1 MDETQQRLKD
11 TADACIKAYE
21 VWGSSKKNAE
31 AREQLQEAVHE
42 LRKVAARLEIEMAAS
57 ERDEMTQRP
66 IPVPPHRA
74 SRPRNVDIGNEL
86 PGFITDNGAGN
97 GDDDGPQPSQNQGN
111 RPQRSSSNGHSGGPR
126 RTHTGPRRQ
135 HSGGQQSAAQG
146 GGSASTPGTSQPE

>member
-11 TADACIKAYE
+11 TAEACIKAYD
-21 VWGSSKKNAE
+21 VWGISKKNAE

-74 SRPRNVDIGNEL
+74 SRPRNAEIGNEL
-86 PGFITDNGAGN
+86 PDFITDGGSSNN
-97 GDDDGPQPSQNQGN
+97 DDDGQQPSQNQGN
-111 RPQRSSSNGHSGGPR
+111 RPQRSHSGGHSSGPR
-126 RTHTGPRRQ
+126 RTHTGPRRT
-135 HSGGQQSAAQG
+135 HSGGQGSGQG
-146 GGSASTPGTSQPE
+146 GGQSGNQGNSQPE

>member
-11 TADACIKAYE
+11 TAEACIKAYE

-74 SRPRNVDIGNEL
+74 SRPRNAEIGNEL
-86 PGFITDNGAGN
+86 PDFITEGGSSNN
-97 GDDDGPQPSQNQGN
+97 DDDGQQPSQNQGN
-111 RPQRSSSNGHSGGPR
+111 RPQRSHSGGPR
-126 RTHTGPRRQ
+126 RTHTGPRRS
-135 HSGGQQSAAQG
+135 HSSGHSSGQG
-146 GGSASTPGTSQPE
+146 GSSSQGQGNSQPE